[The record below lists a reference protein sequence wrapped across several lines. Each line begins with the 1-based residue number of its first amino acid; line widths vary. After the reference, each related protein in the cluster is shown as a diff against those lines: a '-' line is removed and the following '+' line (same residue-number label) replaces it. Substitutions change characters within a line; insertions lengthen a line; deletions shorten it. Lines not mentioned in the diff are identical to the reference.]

1 MPKRV
6 LGFNYIKTLGFSS
19 PNNKKFLVRIAILI
33 AGLVI
38 AAVFHLRIAP
48 AGLALMLEYPLRD
61 IVVKTLSGRS
71 VPEEVVLVDIDEL
84 SIKERGGWPW
94 SRSDLSYLSQTLL
107 NDYNAKIVAFDIVLP
122 DLKASSAIRAM
133 QLALEDAYRAS
144 EWLSA

>member
-1 MPKRV
+1 M

-71 VPEEVVLVDIDEL
+71 VPE
-84 SIKERGGWPW
+84 
-94 SRSDLSYLSQTLL
+94 
-107 NDYNAKIVAFDIVLP
+107 
-122 DLKASSAIRAM
+122 
-133 QLALEDAYRAS
+133 
-144 EWLSA
+144 